1 MLFHFYYH
9 FYFYFTFFSFICV
22 LFPRYWKYNIV
33 LGDCN
38 IFCFIYLCNED
49 YDRKKRC
56 SVNNQVPTFTITDTN
71 LYVLVVTLFRQ
82 DNAKLFE
89 QLRSGFE
96 RTIKLNKYQS
106 KVTI

>member
-1 MLFHFYYH
+1 MK
-9 FYFYFTFFSFICV
+9 IM
-22 LFPRYWKYNIV
+22 I
-33 LGDCN
+33 
-38 IFCFIYLCNED
+38 E
-49 YDRKKRC
+49 KKRC
-56 SVNNQVPTFTITDTN
+56 SVNNQAPTFTITDTN

-89 QLRSGFE
+89 QLKSGFE